1 MPSCEM
7 FSRLDMELERERE
20 NELSSLST
28 RPVGNIHTHGLLRP
42 PDTAVRRRRG
52 TALLYAT
59 TLRTTTPAL
68 SKCCRATASA
78 LHDTHDTLCRY
89 SAHCHYEA
97 T

>member
-42 PDTAVRRRRG
+42 PDTGRAAPARDR
-52 TALLYAT
+52 A
-59 TLRTTTPAL
+59 TLRHYTTDHHSP
-68 SKCCRATASA
+68 R
-78 LHDTHDTLCRY
+78 
-89 SAHCHYEA
+89 
-97 T
+97 